1 MFLKKI
7 SLTNF
12 RNYDSLEFEFKKNK
26 TLFIGKNAQGKTNL
40 LEAVYYLSGL
50 DSNRI
55 RKDIELVKFGCD
67 FASIK
72 ATVSRLDVDIEL
84 DVLINPPKNK
94 LLKVNG
100 IKKNKHKDF
109 LRVLSVVNFSASDLM
124 LLRGE
129 PSDRRKW
136 LDMAICQIYPG
147 YEERLSKYNKIRL
160 QKANYLNN
168 FDISPDMLDVFNSQL
183 AIASSNIVYL
193 RMKFL
198 DEIKK
203 IAAEKHKNI
212 SKEEL
217 LNLKYESDTI
227 KEFVSLSDMT
237 EIFIK
242 ALNEN
247 KQKEIMRH
255 SCLIGPHRD
264 DICFEINNLDARRY
278 ASQGQQRTL
287 VLALKLSELDIISDK
302 TGENPVL
309 LLDDVLAELDDIR
322 QNYLLNSVKNGIQT
336 IITSVD
342 TLFFDERFLADVDI
356 VSIKEGKIV
365 N

>member
-1 MFLKKI
+1 MA
-7 SLTNF
+7 
-12 RNYDSLEFEFKKNK
+12 RY
-26 TLFIGKNAQGKTNL
+26 GNL
-40 LEAVYYLSGL
+40 P
-50 DSNRI
+50 
-55 RKDIELVKFGCD
+55 DI
-67 FASIK
+67 
-72 ATVSRLDVDIEL
+72 
-84 DVLINPPKNK
+84 
-94 LLKVNG
+94 
-100 IKKNKHKDF
+100 
-109 LRVLSVVNFSASDLM
+109 
-124 LLRGE
+124 
-129 PSDRRKW
+129 
-136 LDMAICQIYPG
+136 PG

-217 LNLKYESDTI
+217 LNLKYESDTV

-255 SCLIGPHRD
+255 SCLISTQ
-264 DICFEINNLDARRY
+264 RRY
-278 ASQGQQRTL
+278 
-287 VLALKLSELDIISDK
+287 
-302 TGENPVL
+302 L
-309 LLDDVLAELDDIR
+309 L
-322 QNYLLNSVKNGIQT
+322 
-336 IITSVD
+336 
-342 TLFFDERFLADVDI
+342 
-356 VSIKEGKIV
+356 
-365 N
+365 